1 MKAITVYPGRD
12 KDGKKEKY
20 EKLTMRCGE
29 MYTIVGNTGAG
40 KSRLIKDIEQLAA
53 GDSPTGRTVELDGCR
68 LDGEERQRA
77 SVELVAHLGQSMRF
91 VLDITVGE
99 FLKLHGQCRGRDVST
114 EEVLAL
120 TNEMTA
126 EPVRAQQNLNLLSG
140 GQARSLMIA
149 DVALVCDSPIV
160 LADEIENAGIDKER
174 ALQALCSKDKLVL
187 VVTHDPHTA
196 LMAPKRLVLENGG
209 VTAVIE
215 RSPREEALYRELSEQ
230 YRNNRRLQEM
240 LRRGQE
246 LAQ

>member
-1 MKAITVYPGRD
+1 MKTITVYPGRD
-12 KDGKKEKY
+12 KNGTPEKY

-53 GDSPTGRTVELDGCR
+53 GDSPTGRRVELDGR
-68 LDGEERQRA
+68 SLDGEERQKA
-77 SVELVAHLGQSMRF
+77 SMELVAHLGQSMRF
-91 VLDITVGE
+91 VLDISVGE
-99 FLKLHGQCRGRDVST
+99 FLELHGRCRGR
-114 EEVLAL
+114 EVAVEQVLSL

-174 ALQALCSKDKLVL
+174 ALQALCGRDKLVL

-209 VTAVIE
+209 VAAVIE
-215 RSPREEALYRELSEQ
+215 RNPGEETLYEELSRQ
-230 YRNNRRLQEM
+230 YKRSRQLQQM
-240 LRRGQE
+240 LRSGLE
-246 LAQ
+246 LT

>member
-1 MKAITVYPGRD
+1 MKTITVYPGRD
-12 KDGKKEKY
+12 KNGTPEKY

-53 GDSPTGRTVELDGCR
+53 GDSPTGRRVELDGR
-68 LDGEERQRA
+68 SLDGEERQKA
-77 SVELVAHLGQSMRF
+77 SMELVAHLGQSMRF
-91 VLDITVGE
+91 VLDISVGE
-99 FLKLHGQCRGRDVST
+99 FLELHGRCRGR
-114 EEVLAL
+114 EVAVEQVLSL

-126 EPVRAQQNLNLLSG
+126 EPVRAQQNLNLISG

-174 ALQALCSKDKLVL
+174 ALQALCGRDKLVL

-209 VTAVIE
+209 VAAVIE
-215 RSPREEALYRELSEQ
+215 RSPGEETLYEELSRQ
-230 YRNNRRLQEM
+230 YKRSRQLQQM
-240 LRRGQE
+240 LRSGLE
-246 LAQ
+246 LT